1 MIRINLLGGETEK
14 KSKGLRGMRMPEL
27 SLGMAQAGMAAL
39 FVIVLGGIGTAWFMQ
54 SSGLSS
60 LRAELAEVETDR
72 TLLQEIADQ
81 VALLQD
87 RADLMQRK
95 MQVIVDLKANQTG
108 PVMLLDQISRLM
120 VDGVWLNRLELDE
133 GYVEINGSAMS
144 ENNVAD
150 FVTNLEGS
158 DYFVGVRLRT
168 LGDSGDAQKFYIS
181 LDFRATMAA
190 DAGDAAEAPSAGGG
204 GL

>member
-1 MIRINLLGGETEK
+1 MIRINLLGGEAEK
-14 KSKGLRGMRMPEL
+14 QSKGLRGMRMPEL

-39 FVIVLGGIGTAWFMQ
+39 FVIVLGGIGTAWLMQ

-60 LRAELAEVETDR
+60 LRAELAGVQAER
-72 TLLQEIADQ
+72 ARLQEIADQ

-158 DYFVGVRLRT
+158 DYFTGVRLRT

-190 DAGDAAEAPSAGGG
+190 DASEAPSAGGG